1 MMKLIKLRITLLCT
15 ILAVFGLFGV
25 NQASAI
31 AGYSATTA
39 ELSLL
44 PAFCQAKLGTNPAD
58 HQLYSG
64 KIGPNWLHIHHYC
77 VGLNFINRYKRSF
90 GNKGDQQF
98 YLQSALSEFEY
109 MFTHSSP
116 TFWMRPEMHVQK
128 GKLLASAK
136 RTVEAVNEFEMAL
149 KDNPNYLE
157 AHVAL
162 SDLYKN
168 TGQKSKSITA
178 LEQALQLS
186 PNNKSLQRRYNE
198 LTGKVFTP
206 PPPTTVEQITP
217 PPPTPI
223 PVEQAAAASE
233 VDSTT
238 TQPVP
243 ASSPAP
249 VSSPA
254 VVPEKIGTPSNPYCR
269 FCPPEE

>member
-1 MMKLIKLRITLLCT
+1 MIKLIKLWITLLFT
-15 ILAVFGLFGV
+15 ILAVFGLLGV
-25 NQASAI
+25 NQASAV

-44 PAFCQAKLGTNPAD
+44 PPFCQAKLGTNPAA

-64 KIGPNWLHIHHYC
+64 KVGPDWLHIHHYC
-77 VGLNFINRYKRSF
+77 VGLNFTNRYKRSF

-149 KDNPNYLE
+149 KDNPKYLE

-168 TGQKSKSITA
+168 TGQPSKSITA
-178 LEQALQLS
+178 LEQALQLA
-186 PNNKSLQRRYNE
+186 PNNKALQRRYNE

-206 PPPTTVEQITP
+206 PLPTTVEQTAP
-217 PPPTPI
+217 TPPTPI
-223 PVEQAAAASE
+223 PVEQAAAVSG

-243 ASSPAP
+243 ASSPVP
-249 VSSPA
+249 TSSPV